1 MKKIYLLLALI
12 LISCSKEESEC
23 ICKEAKMTLSNN
35 GVNYFYITN
44 LPINCNT
51 NYPDMSQLPA
61 NYIYISCNE

>member
-1 MKKIYLLLALI
+1 
-12 LISCSKEESEC
+12 
-23 ICKEAKMTLSNN
+23 MTLSNN